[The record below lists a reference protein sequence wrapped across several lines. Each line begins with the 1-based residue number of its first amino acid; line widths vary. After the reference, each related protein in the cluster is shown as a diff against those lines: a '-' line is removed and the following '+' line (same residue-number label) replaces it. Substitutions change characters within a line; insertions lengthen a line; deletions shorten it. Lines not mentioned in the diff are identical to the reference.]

1 MNYKKISRQVNSV
14 IFTTVLMLMAFA
26 TVFFVYIKSAQA
38 EEPRTEVS
46 FDVEGGVASFMTA
59 KDETADKWATVRIT
73 PEEALYGANIEVLSE
88 EGRLWKEIE
97 TSVGNV
103 AIAVAS
109 NYVYVRSDAST
120 SSEIIGKAYGDS
132 VVTIVGEKQ
141 DEEDIWYEIES
152 GDIKGYIR
160 SDLLVTGEE
169 LALLIMNGDVDRAYI
184 ETPEQW
190 EDVLSKEE
198 EEQLAKEQQAQREAE
213 LARLEAERQAAMQ
226 NSSAT
231 EEAKE
236 AATGGDTSMLRQQI
250 VDYSMQFLG
259 NCYINGGTSLS
270 GGTDCSGF
278 TCFIYKDFG
287 YTIDRTPAG
296 QYNNAGRTISYSEIR
311 PGDIICYGNGKCTH
325 VALYIGNGQII
336 HSANSRKGVVI
347 YEADYDNIMAVKSI
361 LD

>member
-1 MNYKKISRQVNSV
+1 MKKRFLPGKVNSV
-14 IFTTVLMLMAFA
+14 FLTTVLMLMAFV
-26 TVFFVYIKSAQA
+26 TVFLLWNQCVRA
-38 EEPRTEVS
+38 EEPQTEVN
-46 FDVEGGVASFMTA
+46 FDVEAGVASLMKA
-59 KDETADKWATVRIT
+59 QDVEADKWATVKIT
-73 PEEALYGANIEVLSE
+73 PEEALYGANIEVLTE
-88 EGRLWKEIE
+88 EGRLWKEVE
-97 TSVGNV
+97 EKVGNV

-109 NYVYVRSDAST
+109 DYVYVRSDAST
-120 SSEIIGKAYGDS
+120 ASEILGKAYGDS
-132 VVTIVGEKQ
+132 VVTIVGQKS

-152 GDIKGYIR
+152 GGIKGYIR
-160 SDLLVTGEE
+160 SDLLRTGEE
-169 LALLIMNGDVDRAYI
+169 LALLIMSGDVDRAYI

-213 LARLEAERQAAMQ
+213 LARMEAERLAALQ

-236 AATGGDTSMLRQQI
+236 AASGGDTSLIRQQI
-250 VDYSMQFLG
+250 VDYAMQFLG

-296 QYNNAGRTISYSEIR
+296 QYNNAGRSISYSEIK

>member
-1 MNYKKISRQVNSV
+1 MKKRFTFSKVNNA
-14 IFTTVLMLMAFA
+14 ILLTVLMLMVFI
-26 TVFFVYIKSAQA
+26 TVFLLWDKSTQA
-38 EEPRTEVS
+38 EEPRAEVC
-46 FDVEGGVASFMTA
+46 FDVEAGVASLMEIE
-59 KDETADKWATVRIT
+59 DQTADKWATVRIT
-73 PEEALYGANIEVLSE
+73 PEEAFYGANIEVLSE

-97 TSVGNV
+97 EKVGNV
-103 AIAVAS
+103 AMAVAS

-120 SSEIIGKAYGDS
+120 SSEILGKAYGDS
-132 VVTIVGEKQ
+132 VVIIVGEKQ

-152 GDIKGYIR
+152 GGIKGYIR
-160 SDLLVTGEE
+160 SDLLVTGED
-169 LALLIMNGDVDRAYI
+169 LATLIMNGEVDRTYI

-190 EDVLSKEE
+190 EDVLLKEE
-198 EEQLAKEQQAQREAE
+198 EERLTKEQQAQREAE
-213 LARLEAERQAAMQ
+213 LARMEAERLTALE

-231 EEAKE
+231 EDAKD
-236 AATGGDTSMLRQQI
+236 AAAGGDTSLLRQQI

-259 NCYINGGTSLS
+259 NCYINGGNSLS

>member
-1 MNYKKISRQVNSV
+1 MKKRLIFHKVNNA
-14 IFTTVLMLMAFA
+14 FLLTVLMLMVFI
-26 TVFFVYIKSAQA
+26 TVFLLWNKSVVA
-38 EEPRTEVS
+38 EEPRTEVY
-46 FDVEGGVASFMTA
+46 FDVEAGVASLIEME
-59 KDETADKWATVRIT
+59 DETADKWATVRIT
-73 PEEALYGANIEVLSE
+73 PEEALYGVNIEVLSE

-97 TSVGNV
+97 EKVGNV
-103 AIAVAS
+103 AMAVAS

-120 SSEIIGKAYGDS
+120 SSEILGKAYGDS
-132 VVTIVGEKQ
+132 VVTIVGEKP
-141 DEEDIWYEIES
+141 DEEDLWYEIES
-152 GDIKGYIR
+152 GGIKGYIR
-160 SDLLVTGEE
+160 SDLLVTGED
-169 LALLIMNGDVDRAYI
+169 LATLIMNGEVDRTYI

-198 EEQLAKEQQAQREAE
+198 EERLAKEQQAQREAE
-213 LARLEAERQAAMQ
+213 LARMEAERLAALE

-231 EEAKE
+231 EDAKD
-236 AATGGDTSMLRQQI
+236 AAVGGDTSLLRQQI

-259 NCYINGGTSLS
+259 NCYISGGTSLS

>member
-1 MNYKKISRQVNSV
+1 M
-14 IFTTVLMLMAFA
+14 
-26 TVFFVYIKSAQA
+26 
-38 EEPRTEVS
+38 
-46 FDVEGGVASFMTA
+46 
-59 KDETADKWATVRIT
+59 
-73 PEEALYGANIEVLSE
+73 
-88 EGRLWKEIE
+88 
-97 TSVGNV
+97 
-103 AIAVAS
+103 
-109 NYVYVRSDAST
+109 
-120 SSEIIGKAYGDS
+120 
-132 VVTIVGEKQ
+132 VTIVGEKP
-141 DEEDIWYEIES
+141 DEEDLWYEIES
-152 GDIKGYIR
+152 GGIKGYIR
-160 SDLLVTGEE
+160 SDLLVTGED
-169 LALLIMNGDVDRAYI
+169 LAVLIMNGEVDRTYI

-198 EEQLAKEQQAQREAE
+198 EERLAKEQQAQREAE
-213 LARLEAERQAAMQ
+213 LARMEAERQAAMQ

-236 AATGGDTSMLRQQI
+236 AATGGDTSLLRQQI

-259 NCYINGGTSLS
+259 NCYISGGTSLS